1 MTKPARFGRRSIKP
15 HDDTG
20 TLRLMSGYMIIID
33 HAAPLSE
40 DFLDHLI
47 EHLVPGQA
55 EMAEMIGPDMA
66 MMTSEDTTAVEIL
79 SAAVEII
86 DHERSSRD
94 DAAEFSRDGYL
105 QFCAARALI
114 DAGVRGVI
122 SSYPVKYAV

>member
-1 MTKPARFGRRSIKP
+1 MTKPARFGRRSVKP
-15 HDDTG
+15 YDDTG
-20 TLRLMSGYMIIID
+20 TLRLMSGHMIIID
-33 HAAPLSE
+33 HAAPLPE
-40 DFLDHLI
+40 DYLDHLI
-47 EHLVPGQA
+47 EHLVPGQ
-55 EMAEMIGPDMA
+55 AEMIGPDMA

-86 DHERSSRD
+86 DNERSSRD

-114 DAGVRGVI
+114 DAGVRGIV